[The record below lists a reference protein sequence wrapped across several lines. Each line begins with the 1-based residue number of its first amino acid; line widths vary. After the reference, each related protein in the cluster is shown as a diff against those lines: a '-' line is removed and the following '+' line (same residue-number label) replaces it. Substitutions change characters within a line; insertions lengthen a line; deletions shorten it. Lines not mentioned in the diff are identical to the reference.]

1 MIYGLVRWAA
11 GFIVFF
17 LLIAVLSLVIKKTGK
32 AVLISAFAAVITV
45 AVLLVFPVEN
55 VLFSFK
61 SVEDIFN
68 YRYHEKLLT
77 YAECD
82 EGVLC
87 VAQKDSVSYVYYSFP
102 KDDEGYKLPKE
113 LVSTVVYRSSKSGVY
128 IFRKFENQTLIL
140 TQVRDS
146 EYDGNKFTECKRGY
160 YTYTVVDGDV
170 NYSLLTCKG
179 EKVKLV

>member
-82 EGVLC
+82 EGILC

>member
-17 LLIAVLSLVIKKTGK
+17 LLIAVLSLVIKKMGK

-179 EKVKLV
+179 ERVKLV

>member
-1 MIYGLVRWAA
+1 MIYGLVRWLA

-17 LLIAVLSLVIKKTGK
+17 LMIAILILVTKKTGK
-32 AVLISAFAAVITV
+32 AILISAFTAVITV
-45 AVLLVFPVEN
+45 AVLLVVPVEN
-55 VLFSFK
+55 AFYSFK
-61 SVEDIFN
+61 SVEDVFN

-82 EGVLC
+82 EGLLC

-102 KDDEGYKLPKE
+102 KGEEGYKLPKE
-113 LVSTVVYRSSKSGVY
+113 LVSTVMYRSSKSGVY

-140 TQVRDS
+140 TQVSGS
-146 EYDGNKFTECKRGY
+146 EYDGNAFTECKRGY
-160 YTYTVVDGDV
+160 YTYTVVDGDFD
-170 NYSLLTCKG
+170 YSLLTCNG